1 MGTVAQQKVKKE
13 VKKVDRLGRAVVSF
27 IFSFIGLAFF
37 AIFIKVMD
45 ANSSNYESSAL
56 TRITV
61 ALILAL
67 VINAISFF
75 LGISARRSTT
85 GRGLA
90 IAAITISAIPLT
102 ILVVLLLGTIIFTLS
117 AFF

>member
-1 MGTVAQQKVKKE
+1 MGTIAQQKVKKE
-13 VKKVDRLGRAVVSF
+13 LKKVDRLGRAVVSF

-45 ANSSNYESSAL
+45 ANSSNYEPSAL

-67 VINAISFF
+67 LINAISFF
-75 LGISARRSTT
+75 LGISARRSTS
-85 GRGLA
+85 GRGMA

-102 ILVVLLLGTIIFTLS
+102 ILVVFLLGSILLTFSLY
-117 AFF
+117 